1 MITNGLRYTQK
12 AGYGVS
18 LLPSSDSIQA
28 IKTSLL
34 SSILDGTKPFFT
46 KPLTTE
52 AVQQKLVIEVRPE
65 QAPMES
71 LTNYTLQ
78 WKALFISS
86 SSFRCVFE
94 IVSKEDVLSH
104 TLIDISFFEGEKAE
118 TAEVAPAHEGLSD
131 ACETI
136 PLSSADPILLG
147 DARQVELKKL
157 RRARMKAAR
166 ALLRSEQQYSE
177 YVERYGDLESD
188 WEDSSDE
195 EDSEDEEDEEEG
207 DEGEQGRG

>member
-12 AGYGVS
+12 AAHGES
-18 LLPSSDSIQA
+18 LLPSSDSIQQV
-28 IKTSLL
+28 KMSLL
-34 SSILDGTKPFFT
+34 SSIVDGTKPFFS

-65 QAPMES
+65 QATMDS

-78 WKALFISS
+78 WKTLYISS
-86 SSFRCVFE
+86 SSFRCLFE
-94 IVSKEDVLSH
+94 LVSKESVSSPAV
-104 TLIDISFFEGEKAE
+104 IDISFFEGGKAE
-118 TAEVAPAHEGLSD
+118 KETDGTAQEGLSD

-136 PLSSADPILLG
+136 PLSSADPISLG
-147 DARQVELKKL
+147 DARQVELEKL

-177 YVERYGDLESD
+177 YVERYGELESD

-195 EDSEDEEDEEEG
+195 EDSEEG
-207 DEGEQGRG
+207 EDEGEGEEGEQNP